1 MTFDESA
8 SRDSLRPAVTG
19 GSHVS
24 SLFERVDACV
34 DRNSL
39 QQRGWNK
46 NFKMSISI
54 THLTFGPVLHE
65 QSRSQSQSQL
75 VSVSPRLL
83 NLSLTSDLVPEQDV
97 IDVIIHVGR
106 NPQGRNLA
114 WKYFREKWDVL
125 NAR

>member
-1 MTFDESA
+1 MAPF
-8 SRDSLRPAVTG
+8 L
-19 GSHVS
+19 
-24 SLFERVDACV
+24 
-34 DRNSL
+34 NIYK
-39 QQRGWNK
+39 QQCYLVYELGC
-46 NFKMSISI
+46 
-54 THLTFGPVLHE
+54 
-65 QSRSQSQSQL
+65 

-114 WKYFREKWDVL
+114 WRYFREKWDVL